1 MENPLLW
8 HSPHSTRIH
17 LGKELLGE
25 NPSSFPRDGK
35 QPGEGAGGKS
45 GTSASEKRGNSGW
58 KITAGKK
65 PRVGR
70 GREQNQAAAR
80 GEICYNSQKK
90 NPKKSHLKTPRESW
104 ITSTWER
111 GQEMD
116 LLTMQDARGDGE
128 LMALTAGCSIILPK
142 SPTSQRFSH
151 CLGERTQKYH

>member
-90 NPKKSHLKTPRESW
+90 KSQKITFKDTQGELDHLHMGTG
-104 ITSTWER
+104 T
-111 GQEMD
+111 
-116 LLTMQDARGDGE
+116 GDGFTDN
-128 LMALTAGCSIILPK
+128 ARCKRRWRINGSNCWVQHN
-142 SPTSQRFSH
+142 SP
-151 CLGERTQKYH
+151 